1 MYSSVAHMASH
12 PWKAGAAGAVGA
24 VGPGRG
30 LGVLGRCRSSMLL
43 ILGKEDRNQG
53 APIKYNQG
61 KCQTSYKTNL
71 RLCQLELLEG

>member
-53 APIKYNQG
+53 PLSSTIKGNARLVIR
-61 KCQTSYKTNL
+61 QTFALVSWSY
-71 RLCQLELLEG
+71 